1 MIKNIDDATQIN
13 PESKVFTFKL
23 GKSLATDTPAKI
35 GEIVYVTGKVIKFD
49 PNGKEAHFCYTIEN
63 QDNEQL
69 LAGEIKG
76 NIVPVKMLI
85 RAYGQIKN
93 AAQK

>member
-1 MIKNIDDATQIN
+1 MIKNIDDATQLN

-23 GKSLATDTPAKI
+23 GKSLATDTLAQV
-35 GEIVYVTGKVIKFD
+35 GETVYVKGKVIKFD
-49 PNGKEAHFCYTIEN
+49 PNGREAHFCYTIEN

-69 LAGEIKG
+69 LAGEIKA
-76 NIVPVKMLI
+76 NIVPVKILI
-85 RAYGQIKN
+85 RSYGQIKD